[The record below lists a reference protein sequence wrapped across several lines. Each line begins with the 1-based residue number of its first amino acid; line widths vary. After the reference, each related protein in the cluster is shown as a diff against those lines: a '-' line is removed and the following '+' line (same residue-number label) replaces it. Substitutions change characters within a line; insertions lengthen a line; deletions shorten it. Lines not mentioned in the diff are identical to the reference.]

1 MAIPGPGPHPFSTP
15 THADHSRHPQI
26 QALEATLAEMQKRV
40 ERLTRERDDA
50 RERLDG
56 YIGITGDARTN
67 VGADW
72 DVARKI
78 AGYRPDSVRSP
89 SQEWF
94 CRGAVRALAYER
106 AEAEVARLKA
116 ALDAKPATYQEVDG
130 ILGGAGADLR
140 ALRDEYVDALALEGE
155 NGSMESGRRF
165 IAARRALAAA
175 LAKQGEVC
183 K

>member
-1 MAIPGPGPHPFSTP
+1 MS
-15 THADHSRHPQI
+15 
-26 QALEATLAEMQKRV
+26 EAQSCLAAAVAEL
-40 ERLTRERDDA
+40 ERLRD
-50 RERLDG
+50 G
-56 YIGITGDARTN
+56 
-67 VGADW
+67 W
-72 DVARKI
+72 K
-78 AGYRPDSVRSP
+78 S
-89 SQEWF
+89 
-94 CRGAVRALAYER
+94 RAER

-175 LAKQGEVC
+175 LAKQGEVGKC
-183 K
+183 GA